1 MDVVVLIEGLE
12 DRSALLERASAR
24 DIDLSS
30 QGVAVLP
37 CNGKTK
43 IGRPAVIFE
52 QLGRSVYI
60 MFDSDHDDESEAI
73 INKRLLR
80 LVNAEEEDWPSGV
93 YDGHACFQENLT
105 ECIRAS
111 LGSEFYDETLRD
123 ACDKYGYHKQSR
135 GAKNPTVMSSVFETA
150 KQDDR
155 SVSKIDDIIDQVLTM
170 T

>member
-1 MDVVVLIEGLE
+1 LDVVVLIEGLE

-60 MFDSDHDDESEAI
+60 MFDSDHDDESEAV

-80 LVNAEEEDWPSGV
+80 LVNFE
-93 YDGHACFQENLT
+93 QEN
-105 ECIRAS
+105 
-111 LGSEFYDETLRD
+111 
-123 ACDKYGYHKQSR
+123 
-135 GAKNPTVMSSVFETA
+135 
-150 KQDDR
+150 
-155 SVSKIDDIIDQVLTM
+155 
-170 T
+170 